1 LLELLELLGL
11 ARPPTSFSALLLGPE
26 LPGGFWSP
34 LPKPLLIPFSG
45 LPGGTPGGLPGGF
58 NAEGV
63 PSAVAGDTTVW
74 VDQAR
79 QRASSCG
86 LRRFFKFAAAQQR
99 SAFALVNGRQFEA
112 FRLSAEAMPA
122 NPTLTHD
129 NAAARMNLRI
139 DLPPEFGAL
148 GRAFDDESTQRQIR
162 RSAILLKCDVPRE
175 PARMPQFLQ
184 RGWRLRGSAAPAF

>member
-58 NAEGV
+58 NAGGV
-63 PSAVAGDTTVW
+63 PNAVAGDTTVW

-79 QRASSCG
+79 QRASSCE
-86 LRRFFKFAAAQQR
+86 LRRFLKFAAAQQR
-99 SAFALVNGRQFEA
+99 SAFVLVNGRQSEA
-112 FRLSAEAMPA
+112 LRLSAEAMPA

-129 NAAARMNLRI
+129 NAAARMSLRI
-139 DLPPEFGAL
+139 DLPPEFGAE
-148 GRAFDDESTQRQIR
+148 RAFDDESTQRQIC

-175 PARMPQFLQ
+175 PARMPQFL
-184 RGWRLRGSAAPAF
+184 